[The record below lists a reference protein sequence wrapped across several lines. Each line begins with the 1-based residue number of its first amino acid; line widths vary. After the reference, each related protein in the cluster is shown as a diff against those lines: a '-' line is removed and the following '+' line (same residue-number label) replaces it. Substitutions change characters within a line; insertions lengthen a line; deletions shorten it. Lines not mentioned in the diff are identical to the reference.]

1 MSFIDKW
8 KDKITE
14 YVDVRFQLIK
24 LSIIERTSHV
34 LGYLVYTFVVL
45 SLVLPILIFLG
56 IGLSEVFTSLFDSRV
71 AGYFCTV
78 GVYTLLLLVLVL
90 TRRSFINKLA
100 GIFITKLTEI
110 DIEDGGA
117 DDKTE
122 KQQS

>member
-34 LGYLVYTFVVL
+34 LGYLVYTFVAL

-56 IGLSEVFTSLFDSRV
+56 IGLSEVFTSLFDSRI

-78 GVYTLLLLVLVL
+78 GVYVVILLILIAVRKSIISKL
-90 TRRSFINKLA
+90 T
-100 GIFITKLTEI
+100 GIFISKLTEI
-110 DIEDGGA
+110 EDEKNEM
-117 DDKTE
+117 DEKT
-122 KQQS
+122 KS

>member
-34 LGYLVYTFVVL
+34 LGYLVYTFVAL

-56 IGLSEVFTSLFDSRV
+56 IGLSEVFTSLFDSRI

-78 GVYTLLLLVLVL
+78 GVYIVILLILIAVRKSLISKL
-90 TRRSFINKLA
+90 T
-100 GIFITKLTEI
+100 GIFIAKLTEI
-110 DIEDGGA
+110 EEEENEMDE
-117 DDKTE
+117 KT
-122 KQQS
+122 KP

>member
-34 LGYLVYTFVVL
+34 LGYLVYTFVAL

-56 IGLSEVFTSLFDSRV
+56 IGLSEVFTSLFDSRI

-78 GVYTLLLLVLVL
+78 GVYIVILLILIAVRKSIISKL
-90 TRRSFINKLA
+90 T
-100 GIFITKLTEI
+100 GIFISKLTEI
-110 DIEDGGA
+110 EDEKNEM
-117 DDKTE
+117 DEKT
-122 KQQS
+122 KS